1 MNVYSNSSQTAL
13 KYLKNTEANIN
24 NILIMT
30 SDFNIRDSSWDP
42 LFSNHSIHGDMLTNI
57 TDSLSLYISNATIQV
72 PTKYTDNPNNLNSVI
87 NLMFLQPNSDEFD
100 SYIIHSK

>member
-24 NILIMT
+24 NILIIM

-42 LFSNHSIHGDMLTNI
+42 LFPNHGDMLTNI